1 MSGVKEKYLKFD
13 WCGYSIVKIYACEK
27 DDSEFFVYDYD
38 GDILKLMNS
47 VRGKKLR
54 FEIKGDYFYLI
65 EKENQFDPLSL
76 RIERDRNGNMCFV
89 SSDKNNIV
97 PIYKNTKNK
106 PTNSFN
112 IFKEVLNLFEIKRI
126 ERNVKKSL
134 KKQLSILNYQPGK
147 IRKMYSNENNLLSL
161 RVPTKVGY
169 LNVTY
174 CYKNK
179 LYTFES
185 IDFDKKNY
193 RSEETIEEEIFSLK
207 QRIDFL
213 EKMKE
218 CLSDVNFEINNM
230 V

>member
-13 WCGYSIVKIYACEK
+13 WHGYSIIKVYACEK

-54 FEIKGDYFYLI
+54 FEIKGAYIYLI
-65 EKENQFDPLSL
+65 EKENQHDTLSL
-76 RIERDRNGNMCFV
+76 KIEYDRNGNMVFV

-112 IFKEVLNLFEIKRI
+112 IFREVLKLFEIKRI

-134 KKQLSILNYQPGK
+134 KNQLSILNYQPGK
-147 IRKMYSNENNLLSL
+147 IKKMYSGENNVSL
-161 RVPTKVGY
+161 RVPTNVGH

-185 IDFDKKNY
+185 IDFNKKNY
-193 RSEETIEEEIFSLK
+193 KSEETIEEEIFSLK

-218 CLSDVNFEINNM
+218 CLNDVNFEVNNM